1 MARYILQIVYS
12 EAEIKALGETTFMQ
26 NQAIAKN
33 APFNPWVKEGLS
45 PNNDINQFK
54 DTSRDFGL
62 KTRQCP
68 FSILMRNS
76 ASSDG
81 KNNFSIYTV
90 CE

>member
-1 MARYILQIVYS
+1 MAKHVLEIVYS
-12 EAEIKALGETTFMQ
+12 AAEIKALGNTTFLQ

-45 PNNDINQFK
+45 PNDDINQFK

-62 KTRQCP
+62 NTKICP
-68 FSILMRNS
+68 FRILMRNS